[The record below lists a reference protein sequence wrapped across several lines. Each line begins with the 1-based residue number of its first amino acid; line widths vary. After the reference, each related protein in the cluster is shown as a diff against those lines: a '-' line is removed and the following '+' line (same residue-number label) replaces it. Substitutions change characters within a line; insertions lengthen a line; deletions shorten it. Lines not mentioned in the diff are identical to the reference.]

1 MNYTGTAGDDTLTGT
16 AGNDVFNMGQGGN
29 DTVSGGDGNDIFR
42 FGGTFAPGDSVDGGT
57 GVDQLQLDGDYSA
70 EQNINSTQ
78 LSNVE
83 IITVAAG
90 HSYNLIFFDG
100 VIADGQSRAGGG
112 RARGASG
119 GL

>member
-16 AGNDVFNMGQGGN
+16 SGNDVFNMGQGGN

-42 FGGTFAPGDSVDGGT
+42 FSGTFASGDSVDGGT

-90 HSYNLIFFDG
+90 HSYDLVFFDG
-100 VIADGQSRAGGG
+100 VIADGSSLTIKGQG
-112 RARGASG
+112 
-119 GL
+119 